1 MVASGGLHWVSG
13 IGNMNECAVKEPGR
27 GFPANAQPWA
37 LTIRVNVME
46 HFNCHNKQ
54 KKGIYRRVNE
64 QKNMGI

>member
-1 MVASGGLHWVSG
+1 
-13 IGNMNECAVKEPGR
+13 MNECAVKEPGR

-37 LTIRVNVME
+37 LTIRVNVMG